1 MPDEETFALNKK
13 IEIRILY
20 KKDTRNLHYTLK
32 TFKILSKHSLVWLE
46 QIKSAEFISCTV
58 QDLHKKKQLLT
69 LNNFKNKTHLLNP
82 AVHRV
87 QLHSEMCGSALSF
100 ILSRLPLFL
109 RASVKGC

>member
-1 MPDEETFALNKK
+1 MPDEKTFALNKK

-58 QDLHKKKQLLT
+58 QDLHKKKT
-69 LNNFKNKTHLLNP
+69 VTN
-82 AVHRV
+82 
-87 QLHSEMCGSALSF
+87 SEQF
-100 ILSRLPLFL
+100 Q
-109 RASVKGC
+109 K